1 MTATTSAPP
10 RSSAG
15 SLLRLW
21 RQRRRLSQLDLAVGA
36 GVSTRHLSFVETGR
50 AQASR
55 ALISHLAGY
64 LDVPLRE
71 RNRML
76 LAAGYAPAYPEYD
89 YHEPAMD
96 SLRTALSA
104 VLAAHEPHPTLIVDR
119 LWNVVEANQAAALLT
134 EGVDPELLTPPINA
148 LRLGFHPNGL
158 PRIATASSADNL
170 GFLRRLRRVAEENAD
185 AELLALLTEIDRYR
199 PSGGQNAVAL
209 DDGEP
214 LATVELHTK
223 VGEVRLFTI
232 IATLGAPVEVTS
244 SALAIESF
252 LPADEDSAAKLRA
265 LADLR
270 GR

>member
-1 MTATTSAPP
+1 
-10 RSSAG
+10 
-15 SLLRLW
+15 
-21 RQRRRLSQLDLAVGA
+21 
-36 GVSTRHLSFVETGR
+36 
-50 AQASR
+50 
-55 ALISHLAGY
+55 
-64 LDVPLRE
+64 
-71 RNRML
+71 ML